1 MIFLDLKTKELFK
14 VSPDEYMN
22 AVKNCAETQQFVN
35 DRDSNLK
42 YNFPFVV
49 KGHSEWIYKS
59 DENYSEYGVL

>member
-14 VSPDEYMN
+14 VSLEEYMN
-22 AVKNCAETQQFVN
+22 AVKDCAESQQFVN

-42 YNFPFVV
+42 YNFRLVV

-59 DENYSEYGVL
+59 DENYSEYNV